1 LRVTATKRHGCVPPF
16 LAPLRAQFLQIDVFS
31 VLLWPVSKLL
41 NLAAVVPPPAPAQ
54 LGVPGPDKDKQE

>member
-1 LRVTATKRHGCVPPF
+1 M
-16 LAPLRAQFLQIDVFS
+16 RAQFLQIDVFS